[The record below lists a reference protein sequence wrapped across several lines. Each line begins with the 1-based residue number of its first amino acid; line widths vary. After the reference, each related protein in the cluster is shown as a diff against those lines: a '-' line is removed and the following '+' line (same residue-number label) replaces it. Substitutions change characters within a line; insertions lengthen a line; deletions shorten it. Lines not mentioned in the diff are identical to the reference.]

1 MRDKNLI
8 LVVDDSRTVLHGTCR
23 ILQKAGYETIEA
35 SSGIDGLRLT
45 IEHKPDLVLL
55 DVVLPDIYGYEVCR
69 RIKAESD
76 LAGTLV
82 ILISSLDTHE
92 DHQAQG
98 LEIGADGYI
107 ARPVSNRNLLAHIK
121 SLLRLKVAEDN
132 LRQSELK
139 FRTVA
144 DFTYDWEYWIAPD
157 GCILYMSQSS
167 ERITG
172 YQRDEFVNNPELLID
187 IIHKDDRR
195 NATNHLNHI
204 EPSGAHIVDFRI
216 ITRNGEE
223 RWIAHQCHPI
233 FDDGGKFL
241 GRRVSNRDITDR
253 KQIEEALR
261 LSEAQKDAILNGIT
275 TNIAF
280 VNDKLEIVWVNKT
293 AAESVGRSPE
303 EMIGST
309 CHSLWADPVRPC
321 EKCPTVKA
329 FQTKRSE
336 ATIMT
341 SPDGRV
347 WEERGEPVVD
357 DRGNLIGVVE
367 LAQDITERK
376 RLEEERLEMER
387 KLLHAQKLESLG
399 VMAGG
404 IAHDFNNQLAVV
416 LGNLEL
422 GLMDQTL
429 GPKTR
434 HSIES
439 AVEAAKRSAELSRQ
453 MLVYTGN
460 TLYRPVE
467 LDLNELLNKNGDLLK
482 LGFAKDVTLNLESY
496 SAIPPIKGDPH
507 QLQRVIVNLVANAS
521 EAIGDQNGNVT
532 IRTGVMDCDEVYLSH
547 SQLEEKPGPGR
558 FVFLEVSDTG
568 SGMDPETQRKLFDP
582 FFSTKFWGRGLGMAE
597 LIGIVKGH
605 HGAIIVDSEVGKGTT
620 INVLFPA
627 FKETGKRH

>member
-1 MRDKNLI
+1 
-8 LVVDDSRTVLHGTCR
+8 
-23 ILQKAGYETIEA
+23 
-35 SSGIDGLRLT
+35 
-45 IEHKPDLVLL
+45 
-55 DVVLPDIYGYEVCR
+55 
-69 RIKAESD
+69 
-76 LAGTLV
+76 
-82 ILISSLDTHE
+82 
-92 DHQAQG
+92 
-98 LEIGADGYI
+98 
-107 ARPVSNRNLLAHIK
+107 
-121 SLLRLKVAEDN
+121 
-132 LRQSELK
+132 
-139 FRTVA
+139 
-144 DFTYDWEYWIAPD
+144 
-157 GCILYMSQSS
+157 
-167 ERITG
+167 
-172 YQRDEFVNNPELLID
+172 
-187 IIHKDDRR
+187 
-195 NATNHLNHI
+195 
-204 EPSGAHIVDFRI
+204 
-216 ITRNGEE
+216 
-223 RWIAHQCHPI
+223 
-233 FDDGGKFL
+233 
-241 GRRVSNRDITDR
+241 
-253 KQIEEALR
+253 
-261 LSEAQKDAILNGIT
+261 
-275 TNIAF
+275 
-280 VNDKLEIVWVNKT
+280 
-293 AAESVGRSPE
+293 
-303 EMIGST
+303 
-309 CHSLWADPVRPC
+309 
-321 EKCPTVKA
+321 
-329 FQTKRSE
+329 
-336 ATIMT
+336 MT

-605 HGAIIVDSEVGKGTT
+605 HGAILVDSAVGKGTT
-620 INVLFPA
+620 VRVLFPA
-627 FKETGKRH
+627 ADTSRM